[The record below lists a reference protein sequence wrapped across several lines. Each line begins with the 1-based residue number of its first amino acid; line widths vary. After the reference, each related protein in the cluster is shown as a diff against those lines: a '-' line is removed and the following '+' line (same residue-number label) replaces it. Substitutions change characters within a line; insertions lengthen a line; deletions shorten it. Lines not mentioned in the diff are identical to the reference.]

1 MQVIAAWQ
9 YISQRRPV
17 AVMSVLCV
25 LFTACVMGTHAL
37 NSIVYNNV
45 GAGFKPAPTYS
56 LP

>member
-17 AVMSVLCV
+17 AVMSALCV

-37 NSIVYNNV
+37 DGIVYNNV